1 MTETNEISFHMA
13 KVYVF
18 LKNNSGWHTSRKIAA
33 AANIADRTARAH
45 VLRMVQLG
53 IVDQA
58 EVFPAH
64 HYRMST
70 LASKR
75 NKTFVQRI
83 EEAMQIF
90 GFVE

>member
-1 MTETNEISFHMA
+1 VAETNEISFHLV

-18 LKNNSGWHTSRKIAA
+18 LKKNSGWHTARKIAA
-33 AANIADRTARAH
+33 GATVADRTARAH
-45 VLRMVQLG
+45 VLKMVQLG

-64 HYRMST
+64 HYRLSN

-90 GFVE
+90 GLSE